1 MLCLVLQRSN
11 STIRYTCN
19 TVTESTHQPLTNS
32 DTRNRIYLPRYS
44 VFFSASQSTKT
55 PLRVSSFSF
64 IVSPTP
70 LCVRITKS
78 RFICVLDRNDLRVA
92 SFRINPS
99 AGTECF
105 DHHHLCRFPC
115 LSTSY
120 VTVSFILYVCLTML
134 RYLIPKTYKG
144 SLYFHTLLS
153 YVLYLRITVTRRRDG
168 KDIKIFIRFPFPRP
182 YIQTTRFLASQTL

>member
-1 MLCLVLQRSN
+1 MLCSVLQKSN

-44 VFFSASQSTKT
+44 VFFSPSQSTKHASSV
-55 PLRVSSFSF
+55 RVSSFSF

-78 RFICVLDRNDLRVA
+78 RFICVLDRNDLRVP

-105 DHHHLCRFPC
+105 DHHHLGRFPC
-115 LSTSY
+115 LSSSY
-120 VTVSFILYVCLTML
+120 VTKRSLFYPLCMSHPVTVSYTENLQRESLFSHAPLVRFIFANY
-134 RYLIPKTYKG
+134 R
-144 SLYFHTLLS
+144 HTAKRWQG
-153 YVLYLRITVTRRRDG
+153 Y
-168 KDIKIFIRFPFPRP
+168 
-182 YIQTTRFLASQTL
+182 